1 MRRRALL
8 PADKQPEFDSDVRLA
23 NNFRLS
29 QASLWRCARRK
40 FTLQKTGGPLLL
52 QRLWQYGKH
61 STGRSPRCGAPTRH
75 QKWLRF
81 SPVSDVFPAAGSIL
95 CCKIL
100 LNTNSPSVHKSAA
113 ETRRRGTEKWAKPLL
128 QRPRR
133 ESILLL
139 QHSSGEGDM
148 RGNCRRKGSY
158 SASASVQLKP
168 VCTFIFFFLNH
179 KTTAWLS
186 WEKPGFTLL
195 LALFHAAV

>member
-61 STGRSPRCGAPTRH
+61 GTGRSPRCGAPTRH

-133 ESILLL
+133 RVSYYSNTVLVKGTCGGIAEEKGLIALLL
-139 QHSSGEGDM
+139 LCSLSQF
-148 RGNCRRKGSY
+148 
-158 SASASVQLKP
+158 ALL
-168 VCTFIFFFLNH
+168 FIFLNH

-186 WEKPGFTLL
+186 WEKPSFTLL